1 MFCQDSA
8 STVFVRNFYGFLFQG
23 FSVQRSFNE
32 AVVAL
37 RSHSEGQLQAA
48 SQHFR
53 LLPESQGTRPVS
65 QNVPKLQTFAEDTE
79 KICADGQYM
88 VNSVVI

>member
-1 MFCQDSA
+1 MRQDSA

-53 LLPESQGTRPVS
+53 LLPETQGTRPV
-65 QNVPKLQTFAEDTE
+65 PKLQISAEDTG
-79 KICADGQYM
+79 KICVDGHYM
-88 VNSVVI
+88 INVVI

>member
-1 MFCQDSA
+1 MRQDSA

-53 LLPESQGTRPVS
+53 LLPETQGTRPP
-65 QNVPKLQTFAEDTE
+65 VPKLQISAEDTG
-79 KICADGQYM
+79 KICVDGHYII
-88 VNSVVI
+88 NIVVI